1 MQHIKKKNYD
11 LLEFKVISQSPGIS
25 LCLAF
30 GHCVMK
36 LKIDVTRNKIK

>member
-1 MQHIKKKNYD
+1 MQHIKKIK
-11 LLEFKVISQSPGIS
+11 LIKVISQSPGIS

-30 GHCVMK
+30 GHRQMK